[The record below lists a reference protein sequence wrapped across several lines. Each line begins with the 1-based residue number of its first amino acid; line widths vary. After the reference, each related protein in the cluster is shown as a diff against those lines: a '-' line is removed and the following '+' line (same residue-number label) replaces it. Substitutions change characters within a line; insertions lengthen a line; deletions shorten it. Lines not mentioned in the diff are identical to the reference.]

1 MRPGYGA
8 IGGGYWPPGR
18 AGWCDGRM
26 DNENLCIVVGYDGS
40 DPAVRALDAA
50 AALLSGR
57 SGSLH
62 LVYVCQTSPADMM
75 SAQALAVTDDAFDQ
89 IARDLHEQA
98 GKQLADSGEDRWRFE
113 RRSGIAADVLA
124 GVARTLRDA
133 RPEGEVALAVGR
145 SSRSAHR
152 VLGSAAVS
160 LARHAQ
166 VPVLIVP

>member
-1 MRPGYGA
+1 MTDRT
-8 IGGGYWPPGR
+8 PPCG
-18 AGWCDGRM
+18 
-26 DNENLCIVVGYDGS
+26 
-40 DPAVRALDAA
+40 ALDAA

-98 GKQLADSGEDRWRFE
+98 GKQLADRGEDRWRFE

-124 GVARTLRDA
+124 GSPGRSATPGQGERWPSPSADPPAARTGFSA
-133 RPEGEVALAVGR
+133 RR
-145 SSRSAHR
+145 R
-152 VLGSAAVS
+152 
-160 LARHAQ
+160 
-166 VPVLIVP
+166 